1 MTFKVILFY
10 LRYTRRSQLGLSN
23 YKGHIFDRSR
33 AQGNS
38 LKSNV

>member
-1 MTFKVILFY
+1 MRSYIVKRFI
-10 LRYTRRSQLGLSN
+10 RSTRRSQPSLSN